1 MMIEEGAIRS
11 AYANAYAHT
20 RSFSTAKMWRTIR
33 APDDLRPMVASMVFS
48 PALSVGWIE
57 ELSNSEAD
65 STCQG
70 ASIPLE
76 DHTASPMRSTI
87 VLDVLLLALDS
98 GAPSRRLNTAA
109 SVIRVEHASGGAN
122 EGFAVVLE
130 GLNLGEGGSDLRA
143 SQ

>member
-76 DHTASPMRSTI
+76 DHTASPMRIMTKDSKEHEPNVLHTI
-87 VLDVLLLALDS
+87 VLMRLRKKIRNRLGLSAS
-98 GAPSRRLNTAA
+98 CSR
-109 SVIRVEHASGGAN
+109 
-122 EGFAVVLE
+122 AVH
-130 GLNLGEGGSDLRA
+130 
-143 SQ
+143 